1 MQSQTSEWVGWMEKT
16 CDDECRG
23 ERKEAN
29 RGIQERDEVAEGA
42 CGASSWSRC
51 DGVLMRAAASK
62 YYHSKFHPQQVHRA
76 SVAVGMAAPPAANKV
91 G

>member
-1 MQSQTSEWVGWMEKT
+1 MASGEQNGRRQTEEFRREMKWRREL
-16 CDDECRG
+16 
-23 ERKEAN
+23 
-29 RGIQERDEVAEGA
+29 VALPL
-42 CGASSWSRC
+42 
-51 DGVLMRAAASK
+51 GVLMRAAASK